1 MEKENERVKLNIRK
15 LLIMDMNSNKITHKI
30 TTSLNDYVDND
41 CMLLKC
47 RENSVRSHKQ
57 SAQPFF

>member
-1 MEKENERVKLNIRK
+1 MEKVNERVKLNIRK
-15 LLIMDMNSNKITHKI
+15 SLIMDMNSNKITHKI
-30 TTSLNDYVDND
+30 TTSLNDHIDND

-47 RENSVRSHKQ
+47 RGNSARSHKQ